1 MATTGGGNRRPDVTD
16 APAEQHPDESRFA
29 WHPQYRGQTVD
40 EVRSTLMADLRSDQR
55 SYAITIDGPPE
66 NESEILVRV
75 VGLEKKWGPYALDW
89 STAEPA
95 TVIDRVIAF
104 EQERESRQELFPY
117 AEYRDRNTPRTSPA
131 SASSARDGDEPS
143 GAPWW
148 AFWRR

>member
-1 MATTGGGNRRPDVTD
+1 MTD
-16 APAEQHPDESRFA
+16 APAEQHPDASRFL

-40 EVRSTLMADLRSDQR
+40 EVRSTLTDDLRSDQR
-55 SYAITIDGPPE
+55 SYAITIDGPAE

-104 EQERESRQELFPY
+104 EQEREARRELFPY
-117 AEYRDRNTPRTSPA
+117 AEYRDRNTTRTSGG
-131 SASSARDGDEPS
+131 SSGSGDGDPS
-143 GAPWW
+143 SDAPWW

>member
-1 MATTGGGNRRPDVTD
+1 MIAGGRNRRPDVTD
-16 APAEQHPDESRFA
+16 ALAEQLPDASRFA

-40 EVRSTLMADLRSDQR
+40 EVRATLMDDLRLDQR
-55 SYAITIDGPPE
+55 SYAITMDGPDE

-104 EQERESRQELFPY
+104 EQERDARRELFPY
-117 AEYRDRNTPRTSPA
+117 AEYRDRNTARTA
-131 SASSARDGDEPS
+131 GASSRPGDGSDDEPG

>member
-1 MATTGGGNRRPDVTD
+1 MTD
-16 APAEQHPDESRFA
+16 PSAEQHPDASRFA

-40 EVRSTLMADLRSDQR
+40 EVRATLTEDLRLDQR
-55 SYAITIDGPPE
+55 SYAITMDGPDE

-95 TVIDRVIAF
+95 SVIDRVIAF
-104 EQERESRQELFPY
+104 EQERDARRELFPY
-117 AEYRDRNTPRTSPA
+117 AEFRDRNTIRTPPV
-131 SASSARDGDEPS
+131 SSGSGGGTPDES
-143 GAPWW
+143 GGTPWW

>member
-1 MATTGGGNRRPDVTD
+1 MTD
-16 APAEQHPDESRFA
+16 TPAEQHPDGFRFA

-40 EVRSTLMADLRSDQR
+40 EVRSTLTKDLRSDQR
-55 SYAITIDGPPE
+55 SYAITMAGPDE

-89 STAEPA
+89 STAELA

-104 EQERESRQELFPY
+104 EQEREARQELFPY
-117 AEYRDRNTPRTSPA
+117 AEYRDRNATRTSTSSSA
-131 SASSARDGDEPS
+131 SAGRTGDEAS